1 MPLSEHE
8 QRLLEQIERAL
19 YAEDPKFASAVRST
33 DPRTYY
39 RRRIVRSLAGFV
51 LGLAALLAGVVTKLI
66 ALGVAGFLVML
77 AAALFAAGA
86 YSRMH
91 GRRMSGATPIGR
103 RRGLRRGLRRG
114 ASRRHPSGAPA
125 PAAHR
130 MTLRDRLEA
139 RWQRRWDDRYR

>member
-66 ALGVAGFLVML
+66 PLGVAGFLLML
-77 AAALFAAGA
+77 AAVLFAAGA

-91 GRRMSGATPIGR
+91 GRRMSGAVPIGR
-103 RRGLRRGLRRG
+103 RRGLRGGLRRG
-114 ASRRHPSGAPA
+114 PSRRHPSGATA
-125 PAAHR
+125 PAGRR
-130 MTLRDRLEA
+130 MTLRERLEA